1 MPAVG
6 AALCVLL
13 CAVPSSAGVAAA
25 AAQGPSSGPGSAP
38 SPYAFSEQAVAVD
51 GALTSMDSERLTP
64 GSTYKSSLPRGAK
77 LYYQLQLDARE
88 TVYVSATAV
97 PGLDAKVAY
106 GDGLEVSLQDTNGN
120 NCNSGDERFG
130 TSQSPRPLSA
140 WAVRAVGPAENRCKA
155 AGTYYVVVER
165 NSDPGSGT
173 ETWDT
178 ELRVVSEPEVAENV
192 PTTPPES
199 WNSASPAPPGGA
211 RKIRRGG
218 TGFND
223 ARALRSGVWGD
234 RIRPGQTLFYR
245 VPVDWG
251 QQISASAELGS
262 ASGGGGEYVTS
273 ALVLSLSNPVRARVD
288 DATTAYDGQQK
299 STTLDPAAPVAHEN
313 RYSPIDGVAGTRFA
327 GWYYLSV
334 HLNPQVARQFGKGAL
349 DLTLRVNVDGAAKAG
364 PAYVGTARPA
374 DEFSVTGEDKDAAAR
389 GETGAGGG
397 EDGSGG
403 GDSDDDVMAVV
414 AAGGFGAGALL
425 LMILGAWT
433 LIGRRRAAAAGV
445 AGAAAAAD
453 AAASSSAQGSA
464 SGSAP
469 GSASG
474 AQYGPPP
481 EVWFRSE

>member
-1 MPAVG
+1 MGRLRGSRAIPAVG
-6 AALCVLL
+6 TVL
-13 CAVPSSAGVAAA
+13 CAVLCVVPTSPGVAAA
-25 AAQGPSSGPGSAP
+25 AAHGPSGLGSTPG
-38 SPYAFSEQAVAVD
+38 PYAFSEQAVAVD
-51 GALTSMDSERLTP
+51 GARTSMDSVRLTP
-64 GSTYKSSLPRGAK
+64 GSTYKSSLARGAK

-97 PGLDAKVAY
+97 PALDAKVAY

-120 NCNSGDERFG
+120 NCNSGDARFG
-130 TSQSPRPLSA
+130 TSQSPRPISA
-140 WAVRAVGPAENRCKA
+140 WAVRAVGPAENRCKV

-165 NSDPGSGT
+165 NSDPGSST
-173 ETWDT
+173 ETWGT
-178 ELRVVSEPEVAENV
+178 ELRVVSEPGVAKNV

-199 WNSASPAPPGGA
+199 WNSASPVPPGGT
-211 RKIRRGG
+211 RKERRGG

-223 ARALRSGVWGD
+223 ARALGSGVWGD
-234 RIRPGQTLFYR
+234 RIKPGQTLFYR

-251 QQISASAELGS
+251 QQLSASAELGS

-273 ALVLSLSNPVRARVD
+273 ALVMSLSNPVRARID
-288 DATTAYDGQQK
+288 DAITAYDGQQK
-299 STTLDPAAPVAHEN
+299 SSTLDPAAPVAHEN
-313 RYSPIDGVAGTRFA
+313 RYSPVDGVAGTRFA

-334 HLNPQVARQFGKGAL
+334 HLNPRVARQFGKGAL

-374 DEFSVTGEDKDAAAR
+374 DEFSVTGEDRDAAAR
-389 GETGAGGG
+389 GETDAAAEGGSGSGGG
-397 EDGSGG
+397 GGG

-414 AAGGFGAGALL
+414 AAGGFGAGTLL

-433 LIGRRRAAAAGV
+433 LIGRRRAAA
-445 AGAAAAAD
+445 
-453 AAASSSAQGSA
+453 SSSSSA

-469 GSASG
+469 ASG

-481 EVWFRSE
+481 PVWFRSE